1 MKRWAFEPGR
11 IYEDHCTGFLSDIA
25 PEQRARLL
33 IVSDPPYNIGFK
45 YANYTDNMTAPFY
58 REMIRGLGRRSV
70 LIHYAEETM
79 RYFVPALGIPDKSI
93 AWCYNSNLPRQF
105 RLVNFFGV
113 VPDMSRVRQP
123 YKNPDD
129 IRVAALMESGSKG
142 TDLYDWFDDI
152 QQVKNVSEEKT
163 AHPCPVPVALMERI
177 ITLCAKPGDIIY
189 DPFMGSGTTAIA
201 AIRCGHEWI
210 GTEIDPEYV
219 KIAEKRISLDTA
231 QLKFV

>member
-1 MKRWAFEPGR
+1 M
-11 IYEDHCTGFLSDIA
+11 
-25 PEQRARLL
+25 
-33 IVSDPPYNIGFK
+33 
-45 YANYTDNMTAPFY
+45 
-58 REMIRGLGRRSV
+58 
-70 LIHYAEETM
+70 
-79 RYFVPALGIPDKSI
+79 
-93 AWCYNSNLPRQF
+93 
-105 RLVNFFGV
+105 
-113 VPDMSRVRQP
+113 PDMSRVRQP

-129 IRVAALMESGSKG
+129 IRVAALMDSGSKG
-142 TDLYDWFDDI
+142 TDLYDWFEDI

-219 KIAEKRISLDTA
+219 KIAEKRISLETA

>member
-1 MKRWAFEPGR
+1 MTPELNRVIHG
-11 IYEDHCTGFLSDIA
+11 DFLDIIDSWDTRFR
-25 PEQRARLL
+25 ERLL
-33 IVSDPPYNIGFK
+33 VITDPPYNIGFK
-45 YANYTDNMTAPFY
+45 YRSYFDEKPETEYINLFKH
-58 REMIRGLGRRSV
+58 LGKPCV
-70 LIHYAEETM
+70 LVHYPEESM
-79 RYFVPALGIPDKSI
+79 RYFVPALGVPDKVI
-93 AWCYNSNLPRQF
+93 GWCYNSNLPRQF
-105 RLVNFFGV
+105 RLINFFGV
-113 VPDMSRVRQP
+113 KPDLSRVRQP

-129 IRVAALMESGSKG
+129 VRVAALMESGKTG

-163 AHPCPVPVALMERI
+163 AHPCPVPVAIMERI

-201 AIRCGHEWI
+201 AIRTGHEWI

-219 KIAEKRISLDTA
+219 KIAEKRISLETA